1 MTGTSE
7 DSHLSHPLLSQTI
20 CSALQIALVD
30 LLASWRVY
38 PASVTGHSSGEI
50 AAAYASGALNMEDAM
65 SISFYRGVAAGQ
77 LLTAQVHGGM
87 MAIGMSPEDIQPY
100 LARLESG
107 KAVIACINSPSSVTV
122 SGDTNAID
130 ELAKALKDNPAF
142 SRRLNV
148 DVAYHS
154 HHMELVANEY
164 LHSID
169 HIAPRKPQN
178 SNNHISFF
186 SSVTGTEIQPE
197 ALGPPYWVSN
207 LLGQVK
213 FAESVKKLCFET
225 NAWHTGIGISTGKR
239 VKRLGAAQKPSV
251 DFILEI
257 GPHSALS
264 APVKQIIQAD
274 VKLKAA
280 DIEYA
285 SVLVQKKDAISVAF
299 NAMAKLASLNYPLG
313 FESINRQATRE
324 QRIPRLLVDLPKYSW
339 NHTRSY
345 WAEPRLSK
353 VFRNRDFP
361 RTDLL
366 GAPDNMA
373 CPFEP
378 RWRNY
383 LRVSEIP
390 WLLDHKI
397 QSDIVFPAAGYIC
410 IAIEAAMQL
419 ATDIG
424 EVAAFALRDISI
436 RSALII
442 PETTGIEIMT
452 SLRHISE
459 EKADRLDRRYRF
471 HVYSVSNDNR
481 WTEHCNGVV
490 GVETKHDDTDEVNIS
505 DLVGSAMLPASTSA
519 SISVVDVGQLYER
532 LRHVGLDYGP
542 CFANL
547 TSAHTTENG
556 ACFAEITLPNIAAAM
571 PMQFNHP
578 LLIHPCTLDS
588 MFHAI
593 FATLADG
600 ASLERGPLI
609 PVSIESMRVATCI
622 VSCVGEILITCTH
635 VQTSPDDSVLASIV
649 AADNDQFCS
658 SKPKI
663 CVNGLRCKR
672 LDIAPNDFKR
682 SKYVPLVYGVEW
694 QPDPAFLLRNAF
706 AGQLLEQHGNAESV
720 NRPSLREEYEEYTSS
735 IINDIFI
742 RSDQHHRIR
751 RDTVVNKY
759 RSSLAELL
767 RRGDVHQGIANTTKI
782 DEIEEREIPQSM
794 TKLLRAIRGHIS
806 SISKNDEKDI
816 QESRAELWNAHWE
829 VLSTDHTYNCA
840 VRYLELIGNKKP
852 DISVLEICEGTGQ
865 PCRMFLQ
872 RLVAGSESQN
882 QTPRCIKYTIA
893 CKDNSELDKIK
904 LSLAPWSELT
914 SFMKLDIEGDILEQ
928 GLENQ
933 FYDVIIAPHGF
944 HSVRSIQRVL
954 ANLRSMLKPS
964 SYLLIIDYFNPEGSI
979 LDALMIST
987 LYLWP
992 AEIFYSP
999 FKDNMERKGL
1009 GQALQDAEFTTCNL
1023 AESSPA
1029 TSSDRFI
1036 VSRLRRDI
1044 ESRKKRFTIISEKGH
1059 DQPIVEALQDN
1070 LQNLGCKF
1078 TLTNIAN
1085 VQAKDEICVVLSNMQ
1100 TQILA
1105 SMQFDTLEKLKDI
1118 FLHSVGVLWV
1128 TRGGNVDPICPEAGL
1143 ASGFARTARSESGAG
1158 PIVTLDLDS
1167 LDPLPDCHVAEV
1179 ILGVIETHFIERGNT
1194 AEDTEYVER
1203 GGALLIPRVIE
1214 REELKSDI
1222 NQTEREEKYSEQS
1235 FRQKDC
1241 PTRLSSANRNQPQPY
1256 FTKDCEMA
1264 EIPAGHVG
1272 IEVQAFGLNEC
1283 DIFHESELT
1292 KPGSILGLECSGR
1305 IYALGRDV
1313 EGFSMG
1319 DRVACLG
1326 TGTARTF
1333 YQNEASAFQKI
1344 NDNMSYELAAALPVA
1359 YTAAYYVV
1367 HYLARIRS
1375 HDTVLIQDAASWY
1388 GQAIIEVCCMRSAAI
1403 IATVESKAQKEMLSN
1418 RFRIP
1423 PHRVLI
1429 DEENIPRRI
1438 LEITNGQKAN
1448 VAIIFYATKSYS
1460 LQVVWKCVAS
1470 FGRLIQLRTR
1480 DFQKEDDHNLFCPV
1494 RNVVLSTF
1502 NIFEFQKERSD
1513 ITRHIFGKIVRFLH
1527 EGRLRG
1533 PPSFMVQKVGKIEEA
1548 FNAIPSE
1555 KHVVISTE
1563 GDGDLIKVSP
1573 WCTTNLEKL

>member
-1 MTGTSE
+1 M
-7 DSHLSHPLLSQTI
+7 LSQTI

-30 LLASWRVY
+30 ILASWGVY

-65 SISFYRGVAAGQ
+65 SIAFYRGVAASQ
-77 LLTAQVHGGM
+77 LLTAQIHGGM
-87 MAIGMSPEDIQPY
+87 MAIGMSPKDIQPY

-130 ELAKALKDNPAF
+130 ELTRVLKDNPAF

-148 DVAYHS
+148 DIAYHS
-154 HHMELVANEY
+154 HHMELVANRY
-164 LHSID
+164 LHSIN
-169 HIAPRKPQN
+169 HIVPRKPQN

-186 SSVTGTEIQPE
+186 SSVTGTEIPPD

-225 NAWHTGIGISTGKR
+225 NTRHTGIGTSAGKR

-285 SVLVQKKDAISVAF
+285 SVLVRKKDAVSVAF

-313 FESINRQATRE
+313 FESINRQSTRE
-324 QRIPRLLVDLPKYSW
+324 QRIPRLLVDLPQYSW

-353 VFRNRDFP
+353 MFRNREFP

-383 LRVSEIP
+383 LRVSEMP
-390 WLLDHKI
+390 WLMDHKI

-410 IAIEAAMQL
+410 IAIEAATQL

-424 EVAAFALRDISI
+424 EVAAFTLRDISI
-436 RSALII
+436 LSALIV
-442 PETTGIEIMT
+442 PETIGIEIMT
-452 SLRHISE
+452 SLRYLGE
-459 EKADRLDRRYRF
+459 EKADQLDRRYRF
-471 HVYSVSNDNR
+471 HAYSVSNDNL
-481 WTEHCNGVV
+481 WTEHCTGVV
-490 GVETKHDDTDEVNIS
+490 GVERKHDDTNEGNIS
-505 DLVGSAMLPASTSA
+505 DLVDSAMLPASASA
-519 SISVVDVGQLYER
+519 SISVVDVDQLYER

-609 PVSIESMRVATCI
+609 PVSIEGMRVATCI
-622 VSCVGEILITCTH
+622 ASCVGEVISTCTH

-649 AADNDQFCS
+649 AAGSSDQSYS

-663 CVNGLRCKR
+663 SVNGVRCKR
-672 LDIAPNDFKR
+672 LVIAPSDFKR
-682 SKYVPLVYGVEW
+682 SKYVPLVYGIEW
-694 QPDPAFLLRNAF
+694 QPDPAFLLSYAF
-706 AGQLLEQHGNAESV
+706 AGQLLEQHGNLKSV
-720 NRPSLREEYEEYTSS
+720 KRSPLREEYEDYAPSLVNE
-735 IINDIFI
+735 IFLT
-742 RSDQHHRIR
+742 SDQHDQNRH
-751 RDTVVNKY
+751 DVVVNKY

-767 RRGDVHQGIANTTKI
+767 RRGDVQGIANTTKI
-782 DEIEEREIPQSM
+782 DEIKEKETPQSM
-794 TKLLRAIRGHIS
+794 ARLLRAIRAHIS
-806 SISKNDEKDI
+806 SMFKDDENHI
-816 QESRAELWNAHWE
+816 EESRAELWDAHWE

-840 VRYLELIGNKKP
+840 AQYLDLIGNKKP

-865 PCRMFLQ
+865 SCRMFLQ
-872 RLVAGSESQN
+872 RLVAGSEGQK
-882 QTPRCIKYTIA
+882 QTPRCIKYTITY
-893 CKDNSELDKIK
+893 KDNPELDKIK

-914 SFMKLDIEGDILEQ
+914 SFMKLDIERDISEQ

-944 HSVRSIQRVL
+944 HSVRSIQSVL
-954 ANLRSMLKPS
+954 PNVRSMLKPS
-964 SYLLIIDYFNPEGSI
+964 GYLLIIDYFNPEGSI
-979 LDALMIST
+979 LDALMISV

-992 AEIFYSP
+992 AEFFHSP

-1009 GQALQDAEFTTCNL
+1009 NQALQDAEFTACNL
-1023 AESSPA
+1023 GQNDHA
-1029 TSSDRFI
+1029 TSSDRVI

-1044 ESRKKRFTIISEKGH
+1044 ESRKNRFTIISEKGH
-1059 DQPIVEALQDN
+1059 NESVVESLQGN
-1070 LQNLGCKF
+1070 LEHLGCKF
-1078 TLTNIAN
+1078 TVTNITN
-1085 VQAKDEICVVLSNMQ
+1085 VQAKDEICVVLSDMQ
-1100 TQILA
+1100 TQMLA
-1105 SMQFDTLEKLKDI
+1105 SMQSNTLEKLKNI
-1118 FLHSVGVLWV
+1118 FLHSAGVLWV
-1128 TRGGNVDPICPEAGL
+1128 TRGGTIDPICPETGL

-1158 PIVTLDLDS
+1158 PIVMLDLDS
-1167 LDPLPDCHVAEV
+1167 LNPLSDCHAAKVM
-1179 ILGVIETHFIERGNT
+1179 LGVIETHFIERGNT
-1194 AEDTEYVER
+1194 TEDTEYVER
-1203 GGALLIPRVIE
+1203 DGVVLIPRVIE
-1214 REELKSDI
+1214 REELKPDI
-1222 NQTEREEKYSEQS
+1222 NQAEREEKYFEQS

-1241 PTRLSSANRNQPQPY
+1241 PVRLFSANGNQHRPH

-1283 DIFHESELT
+1283 DIFHESET
-1292 KPGSILGLECSGR
+1292 INSGSTLGLECSGR
-1305 IYALGRDV
+1305 IYALGQGV

-1326 TGTARTF
+1326 VGTARTF
-1333 YQNEASAFQKI
+1333 YQSEASAFQKI
-1344 NDNMSYELAAALPVA
+1344 DHNMSYELAASVPVA
-1359 YTAAYYVV
+1359 YTTAYYVV

-1375 HDTVLIQDAASWY
+1375 HDTVLIQDATSWY

-1403 IATVESKAQKEMLSN
+1403 IATVERKAQKEMLSN

-1429 DEENIPRRI
+1429 DGEENIPRRI
-1438 LEITNGQKAN
+1438 LEITNGQKVN
-1448 VAIIFYATKSYS
+1448 VAIIFSATKSHS

-1470 FGRLIQLRTR
+1470 FGRLVQLRTR
-1480 DFQKEDDHNLFCPV
+1480 DFQKDDEHNLFCPV
-1494 RNVVLSTF
+1494 RNVVFSTF
-1502 NIFEFQKERSD
+1502 NIFEFQRERSD
-1513 ITRHIFGKIVRFLH
+1513 ITRHVFGKIVRFLH

-1533 PPSFMVQKVGKIEEA
+1533 PSSFMVQKVGEMEDA
-1548 FNAIPSE
+1548 LNAIPSE
-1555 KHVVISTE
+1555 KHVVITTE
-1563 GDGDLIKVSP
+1563 GDDDLIKVSP
-1573 WCTTNLEKL
+1573 RCTTN